1 MFKHKNLLLTVAA
14 ALTLQC
20 TVSANDIEPGK
31 EFYTAIKAPAPIV
44 LDGDLSEWRGASL
57 LADPRFSI
65 PKGSGDDGELVFFE
79 PYSGGSWDGPDDQTS
94 AVQVVYDDDNVYFG
108 FTVTD
113 EYHENAANSAWNGD
127 SIQLMIANEARD
139 QQVALYNYALGGTDE
154 EIGDIIVNHESKAAD
169 MGDVVT
175 EAVVIRNTENGRTVY
190 EIKLPKATLGL
201 AELKGGVRFGLG
213 MAINDGD
220 KDTPGQKGWGGL
232 GAHAIVFGKTP
243 QETALVTLAT
253 SNDIEPGKEYYTA
266 NPTPGDIALDGELND
281 WTGVPVL
288 SDPRFSIP
296 KGSKRTGEL
305 VLFEPYGGGSWSG
318 PDDQTSAVQIA
329 YDADNV
335 YFGFVVT
342 DEYHENAA
350 NSAWNGDSI
359 QLMIANKNQDEQ
371 IALYNYALG
380 GTEMEIGDIIVNHES
395 GPAAGAD
402 AVAVTEAVV
411 KRNTETK
418 RTTYEIK
425 LPKETLG
432 LDSLALGTQFGLGMA
447 INDGDEDT
455 PGQKGWGG
463 LGAHSIVFGKTPSET
478 ALVTL
483 GIGGGSSDS
492 MFLSAINVSINS
504 FTFRAS
510 DKGES
515 IVAPDSA
522 KLTINGNTVALTAGA
537 KNVDATDF
545 AYTIDGNFEPST
557 VIEYLIEIAD
567 TNGNVVTD
575 TGTITSPTFG
585 LLKAAML
592 ASDVDTSKKGFTYK
606 VWQSDLFSHG
616 NTIAE
621 VENVLAEAPKDIDGS
636 TLDNDA
642 FKDEKGPAT
651 ASGSED
657 GHLIAYEIPSVIN
670 INAFLNGVDLG
681 NFQPDD
687 QMPGVPG
694 NYDSYDGV
702 AVEIVTYVDFPAG
715 LLTMGVNSD
724 DGFELK
730 IGHID
735 DPRAMVAGKFQGGRG
750 SADTTFLMD
759 VREAG
764 IYPLRLVYFSQG
776 GDASV
781 ELFTVNDAGEKVL
794 VNDTANGGLAAYRAG
809 TAPDYVEPAQPAQ
822 PAAMV
827 ASSSDALTEPTVV
840 DFGALGGDSSYS
852 FHFTAVK
859 AGASTAIAGNN
870 AFAIK
875 LDQWNEQGVFGTTEF
890 GVADN
895 LFTAVEGGSVNSV
908 FDAPVH
914 VVIVSDTAAGESHLY
929 IDGVLSGTWAGNIP
943 FSGETKVMGARL
955 EQATDHM
962 GEGSVMHSWATYSG
976 LLTAAEIATMFEAL
990 PDVSTGGGDGEVDLL
1005 NGLVALWNFDD
1016 GTFNDSVG
1024 GFNGEERGAAPIGF
1038 TDGPGGYGSA
1048 LALDGV
1054 DQFVEITGGAAED
1067 LTFEGGSMTLSA
1079 WFRVGAF
1086 DKGWQALIAKGEGD
1100 RWRVHR
1106 RGGDGSGLAHAG
1118 GVGEGPAGADISL
1131 GEWHHLVAV
1140 TDGDA
1145 VEFGTRLYVDGEIY
1159 SENAATPSL
1168 GENGKRVMI
1177 GGNPDTGNRTWN
1189 GDIDDIAL
1197 WDRALSGAE
1206 VASLLADGPI
1216 TLKPTILPLDGVAD
1230 AGSGLDG
1237 RYWQAAPKAVLN
1249 LQDKGEAT
1257 DIGLHIV
1264 NNYYPTGTF
1273 TATGLDFQG
1282 GNDLTPIR
1290 EWLQGDGESYVG
1302 ADGNMDDG
1310 VLSFTGY
1317 IRIDNPGEIAIRS
1330 ASDDGSIVWIAGQK
1344 VVDNDGSHGAPGP
1357 SPDGSYN
1364 FEEAGL
1370 YPIEVAY
1377 FNGDWTNDAGEHGG
1391 ANLGITANGD
1401 PIPGAILYSASDIGA
1416 TAIAASSIAAA
1427 AGDAGLHAAYWTTE
1441 PKGAQFGEDSQG
1453 PIFQNVQGDDHG
1465 LALFGTEPQ
1474 GRFVATTMTYTG
1486 NDLTPILEWL
1496 GDDSGSFI
1504 GTEGNLDDG
1513 IFQFTGLLNVAEAG
1527 QHSFR
1532 SSSDDGSVV
1541 RIGNQIVVNNDGGHG
1556 SPGPAPDGNAFFPVA
1571 GLYPIEVA
1579 YFNGDWT
1586 NDDGDHGG
1594 ANIELTMNGE
1604 SIAGHL
1610 LQPAGGLPP
1619 IVASGGV
1626 SSISLADDGHV
1637 VIEFTG
1643 SLMSAD
1649 NVGGPY
1655 TAVEG
1660 ATSPAMIAPDKAAQF
1675 YKAE

>member
-1 MFKHKNLLLTVAA
+1 MFKYKNLLLTVAA
-14 ALTLQC
+14 TLTLQC

-79 PYSGGSWDGPDDQTS
+79 PYNGGSWDGPDDQTS
-94 AVQVVYDDDNVYFG
+94 AVQVVYDDENVYFG

-154 EIGDIIVNHESKAAD
+154 EIGDIIVNHESPAAD
-169 MGDVVT
+169 MGDVLT

-243 QETALVTLAT
+243 SETALVTLAT

-266 NPTPGDIALDGELND
+266 NPTPGDITLDGELDD

-359 QLMIANKNQDEQ
+359 QLMIASKNQDEQ

-402 AVAVTEAVV
+402 AEAVTEAVV

-455 PGQKGWGG
+455 PGQRGWGG

-515 IVAPDSA
+515 IVDPDSA
-522 KLTINGNTVALTAGA
+522 KLTINGNTVALSAGS

-557 VIEYLIEIAD
+557 VIEYLIEISD
-567 TNGNVVTD
+567 TNGNAVTD

-724 DGFELK
+724 DGFELE

-759 VREAG
+759 VRDAG

-776 GDASV
+776 GDASL

-794 VNDTANGGLAAYRAG
+794 VNDTENGGLAAYQVG

-840 DFGALGGDSSYS
+840 DFGALEGDSSYS

-859 AGASTAIAGNN
+859 AGASTAIAGND

-875 LDQWNEQGVFGTTEF
+875 LDQWNEQGIFGTTEF

-914 VVIVSDTAAGESHLY
+914 VVIVSDSAAGESHLY
-929 IDGVLSGTWAGNIP
+929 IDGALSGTWAGNIP
-943 FSGETKVMGARL
+943 FSGDTKVMGARL

-976 LLTAAEIATMFEAL
+976 LLTAAEITSKFEAL
-990 PDVSTGGGDGEVDLL
+990 PDVSTGGGGD
-1005 NGLVALWNFDD
+1005 AM
-1016 GTFNDSVG
+1016 
-1024 GFNGEERGAAPIGF
+1024 AAIL
-1038 TDGPGGYGSA
+1038 S
-1048 LALDGV
+1048 LDGV
-1054 DQFVEITGGAAED
+1054 
-1067 LTFEGGSMTLSA
+1067 
-1079 WFRVGAF
+1079 
-1086 DKGWQALIAKGEGD
+1086 
-1100 RWRVHR
+1100 
-1106 RGGDGSGLAHAG
+1106 
-1118 GVGEGPAGADISL
+1118 PA
-1131 GEWHHLVAV
+1131 
-1140 TDGDA
+1140 
-1145 VEFGTRLYVDGEIY
+1145 
-1159 SENAATPSL
+1159 
-1168 GENGKRVMI
+1168 
-1177 GGNPDTGNRTWN
+1177 
-1189 GDIDDIAL
+1189 
-1197 WDRALSGAE
+1197 
-1206 VASLLADGPI
+1206 
-1216 TLKPTILPLDGVAD
+1216 

-1237 RYWQAAPKAVLN
+1237 RYWQAEPKAVSS
-1249 LQDKGEAT
+1249 LQNKGEAT
-1257 DIGLHIV
+1257 DIGLHVI

-1282 GNDLTPIR
+1282 GNDLTPIQ

-1310 VLSFTGY
+1310 ILSFTGY

-1330 ASDDGSIVWIAGQK
+1330 ASDDGSVIWIAGQK
-1344 VVDNDGSHGAPGP
+1344 VVDNDGGHGAPGP

-1370 YPIEVAY
+1370 YPIEIAY
-1377 FNGDWTNDAGEHGG
+1377 YNGDWTNDAGDHGG

-1416 TAIAASSIAAA
+1416 TAIAASSIVTET
-1427 AGDAGLHAAYWTTE
+1427 GDAGLHGAYWTTE

-1453 PIFQNVQGDDHG
+1453 PIFQNVPGDDHG
-1465 LALFGTEPQ
+1465 LALFGTAPQ

-1496 GDDSGSFI
+1496 GDDSGSFM
-1504 GTEGNLDDG
+1504 GTEGDLDDG
-1513 IFQFTGLLNVAEAG
+1513 IFQFTGFLNVAEAG

-1586 NDDGDHGG
+1586 NDGGDHGG

-1604 SIAGHL
+1604 SIAGHI
-1610 LQPAGGLPP
+1610 LQPLGGLGPVGFSSILLDFGGTEGSGAGASPSPWVTIDNLVQDEPVDLGGGVTLTALDDGFNPNNPAPPNEGAEYAGVMVPQEARNDYLFKIADTAGSEARMQITGLPAGTYDVTVFEGRTTDASQFAKIWAGDGNEPDAENTGTFAGDHATVTVTVGEGETLWYKHLEDNSGGISGMIIQAAGGSAGGISAVTLQDGNITIEYTGTLKSSATVNGEFSAVDGASSPYS
-1619 IVASGGV
+1619 VA
-1626 SSISLADDGHV
+1626 ADQDQAFF
-1637 VIEFTG
+1637 I
-1643 SLMSAD
+1643 AD
-1649 NVGGPY
+1649 
-1655 TAVEG
+1655 
-1660 ATSPAMIAPDKAAQF
+1660 
-1675 YKAE
+1675 

>member
-1 MFKHKNLLLTVAA
+1 MFKYKNLLLTVAA
-14 ALTLQC
+14 TLTLQC

-79 PYSGGSWDGPDDQTS
+79 PYNGGSWDGPDDQTS
-94 AVQVVYDDDNVYFG
+94 AVQVVYDDENVYFG

-154 EIGDIIVNHESKAAD
+154 EIGDIIVNHESPAAD
-169 MGDVVT
+169 MGDVLT

-243 QETALVTLAT
+243 SETALVTLAT

-266 NPTPGDIALDGELND
+266 NPTPGDITLDGELDD

-305 VLFEPYGGGSWSG
+305 VLFEPYSGGSWSG

-359 QLMIANKNQDEQ
+359 QLMIASKNQDEQ

-402 AVAVTEAVV
+402 AEAVTEAVV

-455 PGQKGWGG
+455 PGQRGWGG

-515 IVAPDSA
+515 IVDPDSA
-522 KLTINGNTVALTAGA
+522 KLTINGNTVALSAGS

-557 VIEYLIEIAD
+557 VIEYLIEISD
-567 TNGNVVTD
+567 TNGNAVTD

-724 DGFELK
+724 DGFELE

-759 VREAG
+759 VRDAG

-776 GDASV
+776 GDASL

-794 VNDTANGGLAAYRAG
+794 VNDTENGGLAAYQVG

-840 DFGALGGDSSYS
+840 DFGALEGDSSYS

-859 AGASTAIAGNN
+859 AGASTAIAGND

-875 LDQWNEQGVFGTTEF
+875 LDQWNEQGIFGTTEF

-914 VVIVSDTAAGESHLY
+914 VVIVSDSAAGESHLY
-929 IDGVLSGTWAGNIP
+929 IDGALSGTWAGNIP
-943 FSGETKVMGARL
+943 FSGDTKVMGARL

-976 LLTAAEIATMFEAL
+976 LLTAAEITSKFEAL
-990 PDVSTGGGDGEVDLL
+990 PDVSTGGGGD
-1005 NGLVALWNFDD
+1005 AM
-1016 GTFNDSVG
+1016 
-1024 GFNGEERGAAPIGF
+1024 AAIL
-1038 TDGPGGYGSA
+1038 S
-1048 LALDGV
+1048 LDGV
-1054 DQFVEITGGAAED
+1054 
-1067 LTFEGGSMTLSA
+1067 
-1079 WFRVGAF
+1079 
-1086 DKGWQALIAKGEGD
+1086 
-1100 RWRVHR
+1100 
-1106 RGGDGSGLAHAG
+1106 
-1118 GVGEGPAGADISL
+1118 PA
-1131 GEWHHLVAV
+1131 
-1140 TDGDA
+1140 
-1145 VEFGTRLYVDGEIY
+1145 
-1159 SENAATPSL
+1159 
-1168 GENGKRVMI
+1168 
-1177 GGNPDTGNRTWN
+1177 
-1189 GDIDDIAL
+1189 
-1197 WDRALSGAE
+1197 
-1206 VASLLADGPI
+1206 
-1216 TLKPTILPLDGVAD
+1216 

-1237 RYWQAAPKAVLN
+1237 RYWQAAPKAVSS

-1257 DIGLHIV
+1257 DIGLHII

-1282 GNDLTPIR
+1282 GNDLTTIQ

-1302 ADGNMDDG
+1302 ADGNLDDG
-1310 VLSFTGY
+1310 ILSFTGY

-1330 ASDDGSIVWIAGQK
+1330 ASDDGSVVWIAGEK
-1344 VVDNDGSHGAPGP
+1344 VVDNDGGHGAPGP

-1370 YPIEVAY
+1370 YPIEIAY
-1377 FNGDWTNDAGEHGG
+1377 YNGDWTNDAGDHGG

-1416 TAIAASSIAAA
+1416 TAIAASSIASE
-1427 AGDAGLHAAYWTTE
+1427 AGDAGLHGAYWTTE

-1453 PIFQNVQGDDHG
+1453 PIFQNVPGDDHG
-1465 LALFGTEPQ
+1465 LALFGTAPQ

-1504 GTEGNLDDG
+1504 GAEGNLDDG
-1513 IFQFTGLLNVAEAG
+1513 IFQFSGFLNVAEAG

-1586 NDDGDHGG
+1586 NDGGDHGG

-1604 SIAGHL
+1604 SIAGHI
-1610 LQPAGGLPP
+1610 LQPLGGLGPVGFSSILVDFGGTEGSGAGASPSPWVTIDNLVQDEPVDLGGGVTLTALDDGFNPNNPAPPNEGAEYAGVMVPQEARNDYLFKIADTAGSEARMQITGLPAGTYDVTVFEGRTTDASQFAKIWAGDGNEPDAENTGTFAGDHATVTVTVGEGETLWYKHLEDNSGGISGMIIQAAGGSAGGISAVTLQDGNITIEYTGTLKTSGTINGEFSAVDGASSPYS
-1619 IVASGGV
+1619 VA
-1626 SSISLADDGHV
+1626 ADQAQA
-1637 VIEFTG
+1637 FF
-1643 SLMSAD
+1643 
-1649 NVGGPY
+1649 
-1655 TAVEG
+1655 
-1660 ATSPAMIAPDKAAQF
+1660 IA
-1675 YKAE
+1675 E

>member
-1 MFKHKNLLLTVAA
+1 MFKYKNLLLTVAA
-14 ALTLQC
+14 TLTLQC

-79 PYSGGSWDGPDDQTS
+79 PYNGGSWDGPDDQTS
-94 AVQVVYDDDNVYFG
+94 AVQVVYDDENVYFG

-154 EIGDIIVNHESKAAD
+154 EIGDIIVNHESPAAD
-169 MGDVVT
+169 MGDVLT

-243 QETALVTLAT
+243 SETALVTLAT

-266 NPTPGDIALDGELND
+266 NPTPGDITLDGELDD

-305 VLFEPYGGGSWSG
+305 VLFEPYSGGSWSG

-359 QLMIANKNQDEQ
+359 QLMIASKNQDEQ

-402 AVAVTEAVV
+402 AEAVTEAVV

-455 PGQKGWGG
+455 PGQRGWGG

-515 IVAPDSA
+515 IVDPDSA
-522 KLTINGNTVALTAGA
+522 KLTINGNTVALSAGS

-557 VIEYLIEIAD
+557 VIEYLIEISD
-567 TNGNVVTD
+567 TNGNAVTD

-724 DGFELK
+724 DGFELE

-759 VREAG
+759 VRDAG

-776 GDASV
+776 GDASL

-794 VNDTANGGLAAYRAG
+794 VNDTENGGLAAYQVG

-840 DFGALGGDSSYS
+840 DFGALEGDSSYS

-859 AGASTAIAGNN
+859 AGASTAIAGND

-875 LDQWNEQGVFGTTEF
+875 LDQWNEQGIFGTTEF

-914 VVIVSDTAAGESHLY
+914 VVIVSDSAAGESHLY
-929 IDGVLSGTWAGNIP
+929 IDGALSGTWAGNIP
-943 FSGETKVMGARL
+943 FSGDTKVMGARL

-976 LLTAAEIATMFEAL
+976 LLTAAEITSKFEAL
-990 PDVSTGGGDGEVDLL
+990 PDVSTGGGGD
-1005 NGLVALWNFDD
+1005 AM
-1016 GTFNDSVG
+1016 
-1024 GFNGEERGAAPIGF
+1024 AAIL
-1038 TDGPGGYGSA
+1038 S
-1048 LALDGV
+1048 LDGV
-1054 DQFVEITGGAAED
+1054 
-1067 LTFEGGSMTLSA
+1067 
-1079 WFRVGAF
+1079 
-1086 DKGWQALIAKGEGD
+1086 
-1100 RWRVHR
+1100 
-1106 RGGDGSGLAHAG
+1106 
-1118 GVGEGPAGADISL
+1118 PA
-1131 GEWHHLVAV
+1131 
-1140 TDGDA
+1140 
-1145 VEFGTRLYVDGEIY
+1145 
-1159 SENAATPSL
+1159 
-1168 GENGKRVMI
+1168 
-1177 GGNPDTGNRTWN
+1177 
-1189 GDIDDIAL
+1189 
-1197 WDRALSGAE
+1197 
-1206 VASLLADGPI
+1206 
-1216 TLKPTILPLDGVAD
+1216 

-1237 RYWQAAPKAVLN
+1237 RYWQAEPKAVSS
-1249 LQDKGEAT
+1249 LQNKGEAT
-1257 DIGLHIV
+1257 DIGLHVI

-1282 GNDLTPIR
+1282 GNDLTPIQ

-1310 VLSFTGY
+1310 ILSFTGY

-1330 ASDDGSIVWIAGQK
+1330 ASDDGSVIWIAGQK
-1344 VVDNDGSHGAPGP
+1344 VVDNDGGHGAPGP

-1370 YPIEVAY
+1370 YPIEIAY
-1377 FNGDWTNDAGEHGG
+1377 YNGDWTNDAGDHGG

-1416 TAIAASSIAAA
+1416 TAIAASSIASE
-1427 AGDAGLHAAYWTTE
+1427 AGDAGLHGAYWTTE

-1453 PIFQNVQGDDHG
+1453 PIFQNVPGDDHG
-1465 LALFGTEPQ
+1465 LALFGTAPQ

-1496 GDDSGSFI
+1496 GDDSGSFM
-1504 GTEGNLDDG
+1504 GTEGDLDDG
-1513 IFQFTGLLNVAEAG
+1513 IFQFTGFLNVAEAG

-1586 NDDGDHGG
+1586 NDGGDHGG

-1604 SIAGHL
+1604 SIAGHI
-1610 LQPAGGLPP
+1610 LQPLGGLGPVGFSSILVDFGGTEGSGAGASPSPWVTIDNLVQDEPVDLGGGVTLTALDDGFNPNNPAPPNEGAEYAGVMVPQEARNDYLFKIADTAGSEARMQITGLPAGTYDVTVFEGRTTDASQFAKIWAGDGNEPDAENTGTFAGDHATVTVTVGEGETLWYKHLEDNSGGISGMIIQAAGGSAGGISAVTLQDGNITIEYTGTLKSSATVNGEFSAVDGASSPYS
-1619 IVASGGV
+1619 VA
-1626 SSISLADDGHV
+1626 ADQDQAFF
-1637 VIEFTG
+1637 I
-1643 SLMSAD
+1643 AD
-1649 NVGGPY
+1649 
-1655 TAVEG
+1655 
-1660 ATSPAMIAPDKAAQF
+1660 
-1675 YKAE
+1675 

>member
-1 MFKHKNLLLTVAA
+1 
-14 ALTLQC
+14 
-20 TVSANDIEPGK
+20 
-31 EFYTAIKAPAPIV
+31 
-44 LDGDLSEWRGASL
+44 
-57 LADPRFSI
+57 
-65 PKGSGDDGELVFFE
+65 
-79 PYSGGSWDGPDDQTS
+79 
-94 AVQVVYDDDNVYFG
+94 
-108 FTVTD
+108 
-113 EYHENAANSAWNGD
+113 
-127 SIQLMIANEARD
+127 
-139 QQVALYNYALGGTDE
+139 
-154 EIGDIIVNHESKAAD
+154 
-169 MGDVVT
+169 
-175 EAVVIRNTENGRTVY
+175 
-190 EIKLPKATLGL
+190 
-201 AELKGGVRFGLG
+201 

-232 GAHAIVFGKTP
+232 GAHSIVFGKTP
-243 QETALVTLAT
+243 SETALVTLAT

-266 NPTPGDIALDGELND
+266 NPTPGDITLDGELDD

-305 VLFEPYGGGSWSG
+305 VLFEPYAGGSWSG

-359 QLMIANKNQDEQ
+359 QLMIASKNQDEQ

-402 AVAVTEAVV
+402 AEAVTEAVV

-455 PGQKGWGG
+455 PGQRGWGG

-515 IVAPDSA
+515 IVDPDSA

-575 TGTITSPTFG
+575 AGTITSPTFG

-776 GDASV
+776 GDASL

-794 VNDTANGGLAAYRAG
+794 VNDTANGGLAAYRVG
-809 TAPDYVEPAQPAQ
+809 TAPDYVEPEQ
-822 PAAMV
+822 PAAIV

-840 DFGALGGDSSYS
+840 DFGALEGDSSYS

-908 FDAPVH
+908 FDTPVH
-914 VVIVSDTAAGESHLY
+914 VVVVSDTAAGESHLY
-929 IDGVLSGTWAGNIP
+929 IDGALSGTWAGNIP
-943 FSGETKVMGARL
+943 FSGDTKVMGARL

-976 LLTAAEIATMFEAL
+976 LLTAAEITSKFEAL
-990 PDVSTGGGDGEVDLL
+990 PDVSGGGGDGM
-1005 NGLVALWNFDD
+1005 
-1016 GTFNDSVG
+1016 
-1024 GFNGEERGAAPIGF
+1024 
-1038 TDGPGGYGSA
+1038 
-1048 LALDGV
+1048 LAILSLDGV
-1054 DQFVEITGGAAED
+1054 
-1067 LTFEGGSMTLSA
+1067 
-1079 WFRVGAF
+1079 
-1086 DKGWQALIAKGEGD
+1086 
-1100 RWRVHR
+1100 
-1106 RGGDGSGLAHAG
+1106 
-1118 GVGEGPAGADISL
+1118 PA
-1131 GEWHHLVAV
+1131 
-1140 TDGDA
+1140 T
-1145 VEFGTRLYVDGEIY
+1145 
-1159 SENAATPSL
+1159 
-1168 GENGKRVMI
+1168 
-1177 GGNPDTGNRTWN
+1177 
-1189 GDIDDIAL
+1189 
-1197 WDRALSGAE
+1197 
-1206 VASLLADGPI
+1206 
-1216 TLKPTILPLDGVAD
+1216 
-1230 AGSGLDG
+1230 GSGLDG
-1237 RYWQAAPKAVLN
+1237 RYWQAEPKAVSN
-1249 LQDKGEAT
+1249 LQDKGAAT
-1257 DIGLHIV
+1257 DIGLHII

-1273 TATGLDFQG
+1273 TATGLNFQG
-1282 GNDLTPIR
+1282 GNDLTPIQ
-1290 EWLQGDGESYVG
+1290 EWLQSDGESYVG

-1310 VLSFTGY
+1310 ILSFTGY

-1330 ASDDGSIVWIAGQK
+1330 ASDDGSIVWIAGEK
-1344 VVDNDGSHGAPGP
+1344 VVDNDGGHGAPGP

-1370 YPIEVAY
+1370 YPIEIAY
-1377 FNGDWTNDAGEHGG
+1377 YNGDWTNDAGDHGG

-1416 TAIAASSIAAA
+1416 TAIAASSIASG
-1427 AGDAGLHAAYWTTE
+1427 AGDAGLHGAYWTTE

-1453 PIFQNVQGDDHG
+1453 PIFQNVPGDDHG
-1465 LALFGTEPQ
+1465 LVLFGTEPQ

-1504 GTEGNLDDG
+1504 GAEGNLDDG
-1513 IFQFTGLLNVAEAG
+1513 IFQFSGFLNVAEAG
-1527 QHSFR
+1527 QHAFR

-1541 RIGNQIVVNNDGGHG
+1541 RIGNQVVVNNDGGHG
-1556 SPGPAPDGNAFFPVA
+1556 APGPAPDGNAFFPVA

-1586 NDDGDHGG
+1586 NDGGDHGG

-1604 SIAGHL
+1604 SIAGHI
-1610 LQPAGGLPP
+1610 LQPVGGLPSIGFASILLDFGGTEGSGAGASP
-1619 IVASGGV
+1619 SPWVTIDSLTQDEPVDLGGGVTLTALDDGYTPNNPAPPNEGAEYAGIMVPQEARNDYLFKNTDTAGTEARMQITGLPAGTYDVTVFEGRTTDASQYAKIWAGDGNEPDAENTGSFAGDHATVTVTVGEGETLWYKHLEDNSGGISGMIIQKAGGSAGGISAV
-1626 SSISLADDGHV
+1626 TLQDGNITIEYTGTLKSSATVNGEFSAVDGASSPYSVAADQDQA
-1637 VIEFTG
+1637 FF
-1643 SLMSAD
+1643 
-1649 NVGGPY
+1649 
-1655 TAVEG
+1655 
-1660 ATSPAMIAPDKAAQF
+1660 IA
-1675 YKAE
+1675 E